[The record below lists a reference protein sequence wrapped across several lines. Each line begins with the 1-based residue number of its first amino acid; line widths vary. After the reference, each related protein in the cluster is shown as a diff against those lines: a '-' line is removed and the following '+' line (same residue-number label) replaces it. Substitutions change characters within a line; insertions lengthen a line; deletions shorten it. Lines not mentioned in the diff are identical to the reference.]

1 MRLREVQN
9 AYKKAEITR
18 FEANKLIMPVLDVL
32 YDLSD
37 LIKESCISKI
47 ELDGTNIVFTIEY
60 EKEQIKLCA
69 EQGACISV
77 VSNILATNTVEAELE
92 DNLYELIPENA
103 VVFDI
108 GANIGWYSVC
118 IAKHHPDVQVFSFE
132 PIFYTF
138 LYLKKNLQL
147 NSLST
152 ERIYNIG
159 LSDENKQAIFYFNNK
174 CTETSSMRD
183 LKYINDESQQIECKI
198 RRLDDFCTEQKI
210 DHVDF
215 IKCDVEGAEFF
226 VFRGGLETIKKSRP
240 VIFTEMLRKWSSAF
254 DYHPNDIILLLAS
267 LDYVCIALNRN
278 GKKRILM
285 EVNEDTEEMNYLF
298 IPQEKLAETVSKL
311 KGFTNG

>member
-138 LYLKKNLQL
+138 LYLK
-147 NSLST
+147 
-152 ERIYNIG
+152 RIC
-159 LSDENKQAIFYFNNK
+159 S
-174 CTETSSMRD
+174 
-183 LKYINDESQQIECKI
+183 
-198 RRLDDFCTEQKI
+198 
-210 DHVDF
+210 
-215 IKCDVEGAEFF
+215 
-226 VFRGGLETIKKSRP
+226 
-240 VIFTEMLRKWSSAF
+240 
-254 DYHPNDIILLLAS
+254 
-267 LDYVCIALNRN
+267 
-278 GKKRILM
+278 
-285 EVNEDTEEMNYLF
+285 
-298 IPQEKLAETVSKL
+298 
-311 KGFTNG
+311 